1 MHARI
6 RVVSCV
12 VMNQFNKKEGYVK
25 VLGFRLF
32 YRAFVPSAPKGTLLC
47 LHGGPGACHDYML
60 PLANL
65 ANSGYMVLFYDQLG
79 CGRSEVPRNLA
90 LFTVERG
97 VEELEALRRKMKL
110 GRVHLLGSSYGGL
123 LALTYA
129 LKYQKNLKSLITT
142 GGLAN
147 VPLAIDEMNR
157 LKSKLP
163 RRVQK
168 TMERYEQR
176 GKYEHHEYEKATMIF
191 LQETSAQAQALATRA
206 GLHDGSFEQACVLYY
221 EWTERV
227 YYHWESQIFR
237 HHTQAPQNQSSHSC
251 HWRQV

>member
-1 MHARI
+1 
-6 RVVSCV
+6 
-12 VMNQFNKKEGYVK
+12 
-25 VLGFRLF
+25 
-32 YRAFVPSAPKGTLLC
+32 
-47 LHGGPGACHDYML
+47 ML

-191 LQETSAQAQALATRA
+191 YKRHLLRLKRWPPEQVYTMAHLSKLVYFTMNGPNEFTIIGNLRYFDITHK
-206 GLHDGSFEQACVLYY
+206 LHKIRVPTLVTGGKYDEVTPKVAKNIHDHIKGSEMVIFE
-221 EWTERV
+221 R
-227 YYHWESQIFR
+227 
-237 HHTQAPQNQSSHSC
+237 SSHMAFWEEPTRYIEKVGAFLDK
-251 HWRQV
+251 HNHR